1 MSVDILTHVDVL
13 CNVTLHARPSLN
25 IALFS
30 SYEKS
35 GIIGQIKRVIAFK
48 NRLMCHLHALF

>member
-1 MSVDILTHVDVL
+1 MFVDILTHVDVL

-35 GIIGQIKRVIAFK
+35 GIIGRQIKRVIAF
-48 NRLMCHLHALF
+48 